1 TVVHVEHAAAVG
13 LFENGVLRLAFGADK
28 QNPLPARGEIG
39 NECGSFLEELER
51 LLQVNDVDPIA
62 LAEDVLLHLRIPAL
76 GLMTEVHASFQ
87 KLFHRNRDRQVN
99 PPLCVKVRHPERER
113 GTGVGGW
120 RRSSCHPPTPVPR
133 YARDDNC
140 YKETSALALG

>member
-1 TVVHVEHAAAVG
+1 
-13 LFENGVLRLAFGADK
+13 RLPLGAHEQDA
-28 QNPLPARGEIG
+28 LALRGEIG

-51 LLQVNDVDPIA
+51 LLQVNDIDPVA

-99 PPLCVKVRHPERER
+99 PPLRFRFKNKKD
-113 GTGVGGW
+113 
-120 RRSSCHPPTPVPR
+120 RSKCSC
-133 YARDDNC
+133 
-140 YKETSALALG
+140 L